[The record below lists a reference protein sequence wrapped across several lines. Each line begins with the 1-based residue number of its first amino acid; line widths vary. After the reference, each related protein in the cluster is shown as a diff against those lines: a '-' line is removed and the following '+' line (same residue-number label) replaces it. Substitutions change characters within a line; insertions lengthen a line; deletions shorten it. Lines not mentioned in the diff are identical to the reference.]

1 MRGRAVPGRT
11 ACHPAITCEARAIAP
26 VPPPVNLFD
35 LYGRVAIVT
44 GGNGGLG
51 LSMARGL
58 VKAGASVAIWAR
70 NADKNAAAI
79 AQLRDCCEVGGSA
92 DPRIIAQQCDVTDE
106 VSIEAAMAAT
116 LSAFGRVDA
125 CFANAGISGRGAG
138 IADLTAHGWDAVMAV
153 NTRGAALTYKHVVRH
168 MIERAEAGD
177 PGGKLIA
184 TSSGQ
189 SIMGVNRSADY
200 AASKAAL
207 NGLTRGAAFELARH
221 AITANALLFGY
232 YETDITAQ
240 ADPRFAQWM
249 AKRIPL
255 RRPGDHAGLEGL
267 AVFLASSHSDYITGQ
282 CLPVDGGLSI
292 S

>member
-1 MRGRAVPGRT
+1 M
-11 ACHPAITCEARAIAP
+11 
-26 VPPPVNLFD
+26 NLFD
-35 LYGRVAIVT
+35 LTGRVALVT

-51 LSMARGL
+51 LAMARGL
-58 VKAGASVAIWAR
+58 AKAGAHVAILAR
-70 NADKNAAAI
+70 NPEKNAAAVEE
-79 AQLRDCCEVGGSA
+79 LRALGAGDVLA
-92 DPRIIAQQCDVTDE
+92 LTCDIGEED
-106 VSIEAAMAAT
+106 SIETALEQT
-116 LSAFGRVDA
+116 LRAFERIDA
-125 CFANAGISGRGAG
+125 CFANAGVSGAG
-138 IADLTAHGWDAVMAV
+138 TAIPDITADGWDRTMAV
-153 NTRGAALTYKHVVRH
+153 NTRGAALLYKHVSRH
-168 MIERAEAGD
+168 MIARAKAGD

-189 SIMGVNRSADY
+189 SIMGVNRSSDY

-207 NGLTRGAAFELARH
+207 NGLTRAAAFELARYQ
-221 AITANALLFGY
+221 ITANALLFGY
-232 YETDITAQ
+232 YETDITAK
-240 ADPRFAQWM
+240 ADPRFGEWM